1 MVTISGSDMIEFISD
16 ICSQIGPRA
25 SASPAEKKAGD
36 YLENEFAQFCDS
48 ATQEQFELHPRAFL
62 DFVWITLGFFL
73 LAAVAYP
80 FFPLLTAIFI
90 ACGFFLFF
98 AEQILLW
105 EPIDRFF
112 PKKSSTNVIGKISSA
127 EESKGTVILS
137 AHHDSAF
144 EFTLMRHLGKRS
156 TILIN
161 ATVALGVIAALLALL
176 KALSLELEPSLGETI
191 DLFQFPILGLAFLLL
206 LLFAL
211 TLHSSRVVM
220 GANDNLSG
228 VAVIVEA
235 GKRLAQNRPEH
246 CDIWLVS
253 FGCEEAGMRGS
264 KHFVEQHMADFQG
277 PHDFLLNL
285 DNVGAG
291 TLHILSEEKMAR
303 AKYTQ
308 ASVEMAEQAAATAG
322 HQVPTIPYD
331 FAHTDA
337 CRFAK
342 KNLNAVSIIAMG
354 SHGMPAN
361 WHSRTDVLEE
371 LDGAVLEQSLDI
383 TMQFVKGVDGAIG
396 ESLD

>member
-1 MVTISGSDMIEFISD
+1 MIELISD
-16 ICSQIGPRA
+16 ICSQVGPRA
-25 SASPAEKKAGD
+25 SASPAEKEAGD
-36 YLENEFAQFCDS
+36 YIEKEFAQFCDTT
-48 ATQEQFELHPRAFL
+48 AQEEFELHPRAFL
-62 DFVWITLGFFL
+62 DFIWITFGFFL
-73 LAAVAYP
+73 LAVVAYP

-98 AEQILLW
+98 AEQMLLW

-127 EESKGTVILS
+127 KESKGTVILS
-137 AHHDSAF
+137 AHHDSSF
-144 EFTLMRHLGKRS
+144 EFTLLRHLGKRS
-156 TILIN
+156 TILIST
-161 ATVALGVIAALLALL
+161 TVALGVIAALLAFL

-206 LLFAL
+206 FLLAL

-228 VAVIVEA
+228 VTVIIEA
-235 GKRLAQNRPEH
+235 GKKIAQNRPDH
-246 CDIWLVS
+246 CDVWLVS
-253 FGCEEAGMRGS
+253 FGCEEVGMRGS

-291 TLHILSEEKMAR
+291 TLHILSEEKMALT
-303 AKYTQ
+303 KYTE
-308 ASVEMAEQAAATAG
+308 ASVEMAEQAAAKAG

-354 SHGMPAN
+354 SHGMPVN
-361 WHSRTDVLEE
+361 WHSRTDVPEE
-371 LDGAVLEQSLDI
+371 LDASVLEQTLEI
-383 TMQFVKGVDGAIG
+383 TLEFVKGVDGTI
-396 ESLD
+396 EDSLE